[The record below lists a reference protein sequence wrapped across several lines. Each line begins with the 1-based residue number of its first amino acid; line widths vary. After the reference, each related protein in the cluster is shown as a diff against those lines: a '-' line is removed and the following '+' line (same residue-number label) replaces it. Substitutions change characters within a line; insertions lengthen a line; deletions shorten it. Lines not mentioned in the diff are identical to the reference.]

1 MGRRFKHLTY
11 ADRLK
16 IEALLES
23 GIKMKRI
30 AEIIRVDVSTIYREV
45 KRGRYVKRNS
55 DWTETEKYS
64 PEISHERYQNH
75 LKEKGAGLKIGNDMK
90 FVRYIEHKIAE
101 DKYSPAAAL
110 VSIEK
115 EGLVFDTKICV
126 GTLYN
131 YIRGGVFLHLTMV
144 DLPNKKNK
152 DKQKRKQVQK
162 RAAKGDSIEKRP
174 KEIYTREEFGHW
186 EMDTVVGAQGKSKKS
201 LLVLTERKTRR
212 EIIEKM
218 NSHTAAEVVRL
229 LDKIERQMGEKTFRN
244 VFKTITVDNGTEF
257 SDLEGMERSRR
268 NKKNRTKVYYC
279 HPYSSYERGSNENQ
293 NRLIRRHIPKGI
305 VFDDTPQTEIKEIEE
320 WINEYPRQMFG
331 YRTSGELFDEELR
344 RMSA

>member
-1 MGRRFKHLTY
+1 MGEHFKHLTY

-23 GIKMKRI
+23 GIKMARI
-30 AEIIRVDVSTIYREV
+30 AEIIQVNVSTIYREI

-55 DWTETEKYS
+55 DWTESEKYS
-64 PEISHERYQNH
+64 PDIAHKRYRGY

-90 FVRYIEHKIAE
+90 LVRYIEHKLIE

-110 VSIEK
+110 ASIER
-115 EGLVFDTKICV
+115 EGLQFDTQICV

-131 YIRGGVFLHLTMV
+131 YIRGDVFLNVTMV

-152 DKQKRKQVQK
+152 DKQKKQRVQK

-174 KEIYTREEFGHW
+174 EEIKGRGEFGHW
-186 EMDTVVGAQGKSKKS
+186 EMDTVVGAQGQSRKA

-218 NSHTAAEVVRL
+218 NDHTASEVVRL
-229 LDKIERQMGEKTFRN
+229 LDKIERQMGEKTFRSI
-244 VFKTITVDNGTEF
+244 FKTITVDNGSEF
-257 SDLEGMERSRR
+257 SDVEGMERSRR
-268 NKKNRTKVYYC
+268 NKKNRTKIYYC
-279 HPYSSYERGSNENQ
+279 HPYAPYERGSNENQ
-293 NRLIRRHIPKGI
+293 NRLIRRHIPKGAI
-305 VFDDTPQTEIKEIEE
+305 FDDKPQTEIKGIED
-320 WINEYPRQMFG
+320 WINDYPRQMFA

-344 RMSA
+344 RLTA